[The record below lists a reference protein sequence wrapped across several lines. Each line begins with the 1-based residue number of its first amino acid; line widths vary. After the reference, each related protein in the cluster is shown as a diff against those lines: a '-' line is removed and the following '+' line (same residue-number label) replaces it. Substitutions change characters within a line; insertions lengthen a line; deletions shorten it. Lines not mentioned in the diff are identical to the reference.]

1 MKKNMEYNIFLDD
14 SRTATDMGYKF
25 NNPIYN
31 GNIITIK
38 NYQTFVEYIEEQYRK
53 DGSYPGFI
61 SFDYLLSTVTLSVT
75 EDKSIYQNPE
85 SYQETGI
92 ECAIWIVNFCKQHN
106 LPIPKYFIHDDNGWG
121 KKKISKAFTEQPKF
135 VKDPFEKLSIVP
147 VIEKVIEETPI
158 LVEETIET
166 PIENL
171 ETKSKKINFESL
183 FEFVKTALTDSSKS
197 RKELDE
203 ILFKV
208 FPPDVSES
216 IKNSKINNLL
226 YLYKSKGL
234 IKSVG
239 PKRKSVWVLTENQ

>member
-1 MKKNMEYNIFLDD
+1 MEYNIFLDD

-31 GNIITIK
+31 GNIVTIK
-38 NYQTFVEYIEEQYRK
+38 NYQTFVEYIEEQFRK

-92 ECAIWIVNFCKQHN
+92 ECAVWIVNFCKQHN

-121 KKKISKAFTEQPKF
+121 KRKIVKAFTEQPKF
-135 VKDPFEKLSIVP
+135 VKDPFVPVEK
-147 VIEKVIEETPI
+147 VIEKVVEEITIEKLEET
-158 LVEETIET
+158 
-166 PIENL
+166 IENL

-183 FEFVKTALTDSSKS
+183 FEFVKTALTDISKS

-234 IKSVG
+234 IKSIG